1 MARQPRQFMHLPA
14 DFAPVDATIAEVA
27 SFRRESVRTTHE
39 KIRDGRYESYLE
51 GRIRKI
57 IFASVLAD
65 RERAI
70 AQSRKPPPSGKRRVG
85 RPRTKP
91 QPSQAVEGR

>member
-1 MARQPRQFMHLPA
+1 MPRQFLNLPPN
-14 DFAPVDATIAEVA
+14 FAPIDCTPEEAA
-27 SFRRESVRTTHE
+27 SFRRESVRTTHA
-39 KIRDGRYESYLE
+39 KIRDGRYESYHE

-70 AQSRKPPPSGKRRVG
+70 AESAKPPPTGKRKVG
-85 RPRTKP
+85 RPRLKP
-91 QPSQAVEGR
+91 QPSQALERS